1 MKKGNQKLIP
11 KDIRSA
17 ENEKKLI
24 KNRQKMSDRVSA
36 QRWKSSTATLPS
48 DAGGSFQ
55 TNSNNFRF
63 FGKKEEMKCS
73 LYFFWILLIMIS
85 CKENELPRTDEN
97 LFQSLSSGLWEISF
111 FEKGG
116 INLAA
121 EFDGI
126 SFVFYPNGKSE
137 AYQGSRLLDQ
147 GTWSTSSVSG
157 KNKLLLSF
165 SRFEELNGDWNQGFV
180 RSDQI
185 QVQKENGNSE
195 SQLFLEKI
203 Q

>member
-1 MKKGNQKLIP
+1 M
-11 KDIRSA
+11 
-17 ENEKKLI
+17 
-24 KNRQKMSDRVSA
+24 DRKIA
-36 QRWKSSTATLPS
+36 L
-48 DAGGSFQ
+48 
-55 TNSNNFRF
+55 
-63 FGKKEEMKCS
+63 
-73 LYFFWILLIMIS
+73 FWIVLMFFS

-126 SFVFYPNGKSE
+126 SFVFYPNGQSE
-137 AYQGSRLLDQ
+137 AYKGSQLLDQ
-147 GTWSTSSVSG
+147 GTWNTRSVSG
-157 KNKLLLSF
+157 KNKLQLSF
-165 SRFEELNGDWNQGFV
+165 SRFEKLNGDWNQGFV

-185 QVQKENGNSE
+185 QVQKENDNSE
-195 SQLFLEKI
+195 SQLFFEKI